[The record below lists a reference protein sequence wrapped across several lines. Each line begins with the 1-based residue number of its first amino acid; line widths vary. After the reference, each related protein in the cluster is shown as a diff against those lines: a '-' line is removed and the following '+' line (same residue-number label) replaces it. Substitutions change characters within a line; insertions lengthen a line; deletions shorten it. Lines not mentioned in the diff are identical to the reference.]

1 MVGSPSAPCPLCI
14 PNEVLAAVVRVMAC
28 RCPSSWRCVNL
39 DNGSEIHAD
48 AGFVRKGEGLFAVEG
63 GTTTAIAEPTG
74 IAVANAT
81 SFTVLVTAATDISS
95 ANFAWAS
102 SEDFAFVVADEH
114 EPGSGASTS
123 KFTGS
128 LPT

>member
-1 MVGSPSAPCPLCI
+1 
-14 PNEVLAAVVRVMAC
+14 
-28 RCPSSWRCVNL
+28 VNL

-114 EPGSGASTS
+114 EPGSGASLLDPFRPENLIFAAGRRLPS
-123 KFTGS
+123 PKLFLGS
-128 LPT
+128 HLANVMETLQMHV